1 MFNITGNGDVLESH
15 DGVLGVG
22 SGSTFAIAA
31 ARAQMDNDDLSA
43 EDVAKKAMQI
53 GKFTGSCMSEMNDQE
68 SKLIYSSL

>member
-1 MFNITGNGDVLESH
+1 MLVADKKAMFNITGNGDVLESH

-31 ARAQMDNDDLSA
+31 ARAQMDNDELSA

-53 GKFTGSCMSEMNDQE
+53 GKF
-68 SKLIYSSL
+68 

>member
-31 ARAQMDNDDLSA
+31 ARAQMDNDELSA

-53 GKFTGSCMSEMNDQE
+53 GKFWTVKM
-68 SKLIYSSL
+68 